1 MHSYYIS
8 TLFFFTPVKKNLTVR
23 LWVLIDLLNKLP
35 IEQRISVIWKV
46 AYENE
51 PFPYALSKK
60 KKKKK
65 SLSVGYIGIFY
76 IVYISVF
83 LWIVAGMAEEMLSF
97 L

>member
-1 MHSYYIS
+1 MKMNLSLMH
-8 TLFFFTPVKKNLTVR
+8 LV
-23 LWVLIDLLNKLP
+23 
-35 IEQRISVIWKV
+35 
-46 AYENE
+46 
-51 PFPYALSKK
+51 
-60 KKKKK
+60 KK

>member
-1 MHSYYIS
+1 MKMNLSLMH
-8 TLFFFTPVKKNLTVR
+8 LV
-23 LWVLIDLLNKLP
+23 
-35 IEQRISVIWKV
+35 
-46 AYENE
+46 
-51 PFPYALSKK
+51 KK

-83 LWIVAGMAEEMLSF
+83 LWIVADMAEEMLSF